1 MKRRKKVI
9 PIANIQ
15 NPVKAIHAF
24 CMECYGGSA
33 REVVNCTSAPG
44 SRYPCPLYPF
54 RTGKNP
60 FRTKREMTEEQ
71 KAAAAERLAKAREAK
86 KNADE
91 DWISF

>member
-1 MKRRKKVI
+1 MT
-9 PIANIQ
+9 IANLQ

-60 FRTKREMTEEQ
+60 YRTKRELSEEQ
-71 KAAAAERLAKAREAK
+71 KTAMAARLKKAKDAKAAD
-86 KNADE
+86 ADE
-91 DWISF
+91 STV